1 MYVGMLRLIGL
12 YMHAG
17 NKYVCS
23 LNLLQHFDVKNKQ
36 TNEDLLLLH
45 FLFRPQQTTTVK
57 VFGVNLQPQKNL
69 RKHSRHTVVFVT
81 EASTNKTKYYW
92 NSVSGKETET
102 FACLH

>member
-1 MYVGMLRLIGL
+1 MLRLIGL

-45 FLFRPQQTTTVK
+45 FLFLSSANNNSKSFRGQFT
-57 VFGVNLQPQKNL
+57 
-69 RKHSRHTVVFVT
+69 
-81 EASTNKTKYYW
+81 ATK
-92 NSVSGKETET
+92 K
-102 FACLH
+102 FAQAQ

>member
-1 MYVGMLRLIGL
+1 MYDVGMLRLIGL

-45 FLFRPQQTTTVK
+45 FLFQPQQTTTVK
-57 VFGVNLQPQKNL
+57 YHIQGYENVECSIEKYSPRRPQL
-69 RKHSRHTVVFVT
+69 AH
-81 EASTNKTKYYW
+81 A
-92 NSVSGKETET
+92 
-102 FACLH
+102 